1 MMTINKK
8 YIYAAALVGMGL
20 GVMTSCSDKDDDYQ
34 PADKFDAPPVFFA
47 IQAPRDIA
55 LGSND
60 SQITFSVLRSTTSGS
75 QTSAI
80 TWEGDYAPFNT
91 PSSVTFADGE
101 STATATIT
109 FNINDVV
116 EGYTYNFTA
125 VLPES
130 NETYYTQNTLD
141 FVVLLTPWKDLG
153 KAVYYDQFFGYWF
166 GIGGE
171 AYEVEVFEHPSIAGL
186 YKLEDPYGEAYPYN
200 EPGDYD
206 ADVVQF
212 LYINA
217 SDPNN
222 VYTSNDTGSPAF
234 YYSTMDWGYGIFSM
248 ATMNAYY
255 LSNNRPDLVVPAD
268 NPFLK
273 NGVIYLPNTNSGLK
287 SMADYNNGGLY
298 LLSFTGTNVPW
309 VVLPG
314 GVLDEDGDD
323 EGDEGDEDNDTW
335 NYITSGVYTY
345 LTEVWGDDD
354 DDVVT
359 DVLDLYESEE
369 NPGKFKLDYWMGEDY
384 PLIFT
389 VDEGD
394 NIVVPEQKTGVNS
407 QYGMVL
413 VSDMNLYTETNNYP
427 SYFEDGIYYFDVVY
441 YVSAGIF
448 GYGYETFQPTQDN
461 TRGLHK
467 VNPFKLSKKAFEA
480 FSSRRQNS
488 YDRSQPAPAVSFQK

>member
-8 YIYAAALVGMGL
+8 YIYAAALVVMGL
-20 GVMTSCSDKDDDYQ
+20 GVMASCSDKDDYQ
-34 PADKFDAPPVFFA
+34 PADKFDVPPVFFA

-60 SQITFSVLRSTTSGS
+60 SQISFTVLRSGTSGAQS
-75 QTSAI
+75 FSL
-80 TWEGDYAPFNT
+80 TWEGDYTPFKT
-91 PSSVTFADGE
+91 PSSVSFADGS

-109 FNINDVV
+109 FDINDVV

-130 NETYYTQNTLD
+130 SDTPYTENSLD

-171 AYEVEVFEHPSIAGL
+171 AYEVEVFEHPSIKGL

-206 ADVVQF
+206 AEVVKF
-212 LYINA
+212 MYINA

-222 VYTSNDTGSPAF
+222 VYTSDDSGNPAF
-234 YYSTMDWGYGIFSM
+234 YYSTMDWGYGAFSM

-255 LSNNRPDLVVPAD
+255 LSNNRPDLVVPAN

-287 SMADYNNGGLY
+287 SMADYNDGALY
-298 LLSFTGTNVPW
+298 LLSFSGSNVPW
-309 VVLPG
+309 VILPG
-314 GVLDEDGDD
+314 GVLDEGDD
-323 EGDEGDEDNDTW
+323 EEEEDDDDDTW

-345 LTEVWGDDD
+345 LTDMWGEDDGD
-354 DDVVT
+354 IIT

-369 NPGKFKLDYWMGEDY
+369 NPGKFKLDNWMGENY

-394 NIVVPEQKTGVNS
+394 NITVPEQKTGVNS
-407 QYGMVL
+407 QYGMIYI
-413 VSDMNLYTETNNYP
+413 SDMNLYTETTDFP
-427 SYFEDGIYYFDVVY
+427 SYFEEGIYYFDVVY
-441 YVSAGIF
+441 YVSAGYF
-448 GYGYETFQPTQDN
+448 ATGYETFQPTQDN
-461 TRGLHK
+461 TRSLHK
-467 VNPFKLSKKAFEA
+467 VNPFTPSKKAFDA
-480 FSSRRQNS
+480 FSSRRNIS
-488 YDRSQPAPAVSFQK
+488 YNRSHPAPSKRL